1 MNEYD
6 SNRIIDLVKLIGYE
20 KTNNQIEADCCVLNT
35 CHIRNKAKEKVY
47 SEIGRVKKNF
57 KNIKKPLV
65 IVAGC
70 VAQAESE
77 EMLKRDSYIDM
88 VIGPQSYHE
97 INDKILNYFR
107 ENKKI
112 NLTEFNVVKKF
123 DELEKIKNSDS
134 KISSFLT
141 IQEGCDKFC
150 NFCVVPYTRGPEY
163 SRPFDQII
171 KEAKNLVE
179 NGSKEITL
187 LGQNVNAYHFISEG
201 KEYKLSNLLLE
212 LEKIKNLI
220 RVRFTTSH
228 PKDMTEDLIDC
239 FKNCSK
245 LMPFLHLPVQ
255 SGSDKILKLMNRKH
269 GIKLYYSIIEKL
281 KKINPNIGF
290 SSDFIIGYPG
300 EDDEDFQKTMDLVK
314 KIEFINSYSFIY
326 SARPG
331 TPAAKLQKINSDVT
345 KNRLKIIQNQLFYL
359 QLNKNKKLKEKKIE
373 VLVEN
378 KLKNQNSYFGRT
390 RKMTPVIFESTLC
403 NPGDL
408 IQVEII
414 SSNQNNLFAKHM
426 ENKFKAA

>member
-1 MNEYD
+1 
-6 SNRIIDLVKLIGYE
+6 
-20 KTNNQIEADCCVLNT
+20 
-35 CHIRNKAKEKVY
+35 
-47 SEIGRVKKNF
+47 
-57 KNIKKPLV
+57 
-65 IVAGC
+65 
-70 VAQAESE
+70 
-77 EMLKRDSYIDM
+77 
-88 VIGPQSYHE
+88 
-97 INDKILNYFR
+97 
-107 ENKKI
+107 
-112 NLTEFNVVKKF
+112 
-123 DELEKIKNSDS
+123 
-134 KISSFLT
+134 
-141 IQEGCDKFC
+141 
-150 NFCVVPYTRGPEY
+150 
-163 SRPFDQII
+163 
-171 KEAKNLVE
+171 
-179 NGSKEITL
+179 
-187 LGQNVNAYHFISEG
+187 
-201 KEYKLSNLLLE
+201 
-212 LEKIKNLI
+212 
-220 RVRFTTSH
+220 
-228 PKDMTEDLIDC
+228 MTEDLIDC

-281 KKINPNIGF
+281 KKINPNMGF

-359 QLNKNKKLKEKKIE
+359 QLNKNKELEEKKIE

-390 RKMTPVIFESTLC
+390 KKMTPVIFESTLC
-403 NPGDL
+403 NPGDM

-414 SSNQNNLFAKHM
+414 SSNQNNLFGKHM